1 MPLFIIIVLVVL
13 LIMLANWLAQRD
25 DATLNLAFDRLLLFF
40 NLPLIFSGLLLAL
53 LPADLA
59 TLLREEGGL
68 LLSNFPAAG
77 MVIALIG
84 VWGALISFLRVRQW
98 LAHWLPLKPRSP
110 VHALALMLSAYLV
123 GNTMLTLTQGGLA
136 EMAATAEAANLGDL
150 VLQQALF
157 VLLSLFGVGLLVRRK
172 GHAISERLGLLPM
185 NGEHIRLG
193 LRWIG
198 ILVVLQWAAG
208 AAWAFFA
215 PEESQMVQEIS
226 GELFANMNSVWDWF
240 VVALA
245 AGMGEEILFRGALQP
260 VFGLWATSLLFAI
273 AHVQYGITPVM
284 LVVFVIG
291 LALGW
296 IRERSNTSVAIFVHF
311 GYNFVLGMLSMLAL
325 YLEQFVSNGGM

>member
-1 MPLFIIIVLVVL
+1 MPLFIISLVVL

-25 DATLNLAFDRLLLFF
+25 DATFNLAFDRLLLVS

-53 LPADLA
+53 LPTELTD
-59 TLLREEGGL
+59 LLREEGGL
-68 LLSNFPAAG
+68 LLNNFPAAG
-77 MVIALIG
+77 IVIALMG
-84 VWGALISFLRVRQW
+84 GWGALVSFLRVRQW
-98 LAHWLPLKPRSP
+98 LARWLPLKPKSP

-136 EMAATAEAANLGDL
+136 EMVATAEAANLGDL

-157 VLLSLFGVGLLVRRK
+157 VVLSLFGVGLLVRRK
-172 GHAISERLGLLPM
+172 GQAISTRLGLLPM
-185 NGEHIRLG
+185 SGAQIRLG

-198 ILVVLQWAAG
+198 ILVVLQWVAG
-208 AAWAFFA
+208 AVWAFFA

-284 LVVFVIG
+284 LVVFIIG

-296 IRERSNTSVAIFVHF
+296 IRERTNTSVAIFVHF
-311 GYNFVLGMLSMLAL
+311 GYNFILGLLSLLAL
-325 YLEQFVSNGGM
+325 YVEQFVSNGGM